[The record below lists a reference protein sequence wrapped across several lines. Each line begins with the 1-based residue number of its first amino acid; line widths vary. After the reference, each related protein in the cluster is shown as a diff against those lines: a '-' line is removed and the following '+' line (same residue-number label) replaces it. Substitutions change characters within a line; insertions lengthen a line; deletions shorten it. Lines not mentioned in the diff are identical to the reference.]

1 MDTSPMVTSPVV
13 TIRAA
18 QSTDAA
24 LIWTYLQRKAAF
36 DRSVGAFTGELNN
49 SVERIEQTLFRGTPL
64 AQVLFAEKASQ
75 PVGFA
80 LYALRYSSFAGR
92 PSLWLDDL
100 YVDEAERSN
109 GIGWA
114 VMQELSR
121 LAALQD
127 CTHLAWTA
135 DARNDA
141 GLRFYRRLGAE
152 VERQID
158 HRCYLRWQ
166 PSELS
171 LKPSPPPQHSQLA
184 PVVIRVARPDEDRVI
199 ARHFYQMW
207 IDNGLTAE
215 QLEPDWEAITLD
227 YLTQAR
233 SDLGYQAFVAEVEG
247 EIVGS
252 AGGQHFAGLYPIN
265 FTSAFR
271 RDGYIWGVYVEPAFR
286 RQGLGKQLT
295 EQVIAH
301 LRSLGCTR
309 AVLNASPSGRSVYE
323 QLGFV
328 PGNAMTLA
336 L

>member
-1 MDTSPMVTSPVV
+1 MVTSLVV

-18 QSTDAA
+18 QATDAS
-24 LIWTYLQRKAAF
+24 LICSYLQRKAAF
-36 DRSVGAFTGELNN
+36 DCSVGAFTGELTT
-49 SVERIEQTLFRGTPL
+49 SIERIEQTLFRGTPL
-64 AQVLFAEKASQ
+64 AQVLLAEKAGQ

-92 PSLWLDDL
+92 PSLWLEDL

-109 GIGWA
+109 GIGLQL
-114 VMQELSR
+114 MQALSR
-121 LAALQD
+121 MAALQD

-135 DARNDA
+135 DARNQA

-152 VERQID
+152 VEQQIG

-166 PSELS
+166 PSALTLE
-171 LKPSPPPQHSQLA
+171 PSPQPQGIQSSPLE
-184 PVVIRVARPDEDRVI
+184 IRVARPEEDSVI

-207 IDNGLTAE
+207 IDNGLIAE
-215 QLEPDWEAITLD
+215 QLEPSWEAITLD

-233 SDLGYQAFVAEVEG
+233 ATLGYQAFVVEVEG
-247 EIVGS
+247 QIVGS
-252 AGGQHFAGLYPIN
+252 AGGQRFAGLYPIN
-265 FTSAFR
+265 FTPAFR
-271 RDGYIWGVYVEPAFR
+271 RDGYIWGVYVEPPFR
-286 RQGLGKQLT
+286 RQGLGTQLT
-295 EQVIAH
+295 EQVIEH

-309 AVLNASPSGRSVYE
+309 IVLNASPSGHSVYE